1 MIVQNFL
8 YQDSQWVSS
17 RHIDGEFSPQLVI
30 FFASK
35 QALAQANCYESL
47 RELFPA
53 SHIVGCSTSGEILGE
68 EVYDDSAVATAIY
81 FQQTTLSL
89 LSCKIDH
96 SSESYAKGLE
106 LSAALEKEGLKSVF
120 MLSDGQNVNGT
131 ALIRGLQE
139 HLDDQVILTGGLAG
153 DGPHFKETLV
163 AADCPPETGRIV
175 IVGFYGEAIR
185 VGYGSAGG
193 WDSFG
198 PERLITRSHENILYE
213 LDGKPALDL
222 YKDYLGEEAEKLP
235 ASALL
240 FPLTIKKEDE
250 KENSTV
256 RTILSVDEAAKS
268 MTFAGDIPQGAMA
281 QLMMANFDKL
291 IEGADEAA
299 SHTLTI
305 DDVLNSND
313 GEKLAILI
321 SCVGR
326 KLVLGPKISEE
337 VEATSDI
344 FDKQTAQI
352 GFYSYGEVSP
362 IHSIGSCQLHNQ
374 TMTITLMTEQ
384 L

>member
-8 YQDSQWVSS
+8 YQEGKWASAKQT
-17 RHIDGEFSPQLVI
+17 EEAFNPQLVI

-35 QALAQANCYESL
+35 SALSTPDCYLSL
-47 RELFPA
+47 SAMFPE
-53 SHIVGCSTSGEILGE
+53 SHIVGCSTSGEILGA
-68 EVYDDSAVATAIY
+68 EVYDDCAVATAIY
-81 FQQTTLSL
+81 FHQTTISL
-89 LSCKIDH
+89 ETCTIDN
-96 SSESYAKGLE
+96 SSESFDKGKK
-106 LSAALEKEGLKSVF
+106 LSGSLKKDGLKSIF
-120 MLSDGQNVNGT
+120 LLSDGQNVNGT
-131 ALIRGLQE
+131 ALIRGLQKN
-139 HLDDQVILTGGLAG
+139 LDQRVIITGGLAG
-153 DGPHFKETLV
+153 DGPHFRETMV

-175 IVGFYGEAIR
+175 IVGFYGDSLR

-213 LDGKPALDL
+213 LDDRPALDL
-222 YKDYLGEEAEKLP
+222 YKDYLGEEADKLP

-240 FPLTIKKEDE
+240 FPLTIKNEDE
-250 KENSTV
+250 EGDSTV
-256 RTILSVDEAAKS
+256 RTILSVDENDKS
-268 MTFAGDIPQGAMA
+268 MTFAGDVPQGSVA

-291 IEGADEAA
+291 IDGADQAA
-299 SHTLTI
+299 THTLSI
-305 DDVLNSND
+305 DEMLSTND

-326 KLVLGPKISEE
+326 KLVLGPKVNEE

-344 FDKQTAQI
+344 FDQQTTQI

-362 IHSIGSCQLHNQ
+362 IHSIGSCRLHNQ
-374 TMTITLMTEQ
+374 TMTITLITEQ